1 MARFGFS
8 DRFTVDSGGGRGGY
22 QFQSKINTTPPPIL
36 MRGKWRVGLAANSP
50 LILGEG
56 WFGFLFYSGQDCS
69 VASGCFSLV
78 DSTQIKSYRNS
89 KNAVDITHQ
98 KNRDCVDQLLAYLF
112 KSHNHLFRD

>member
-1 MARFGFS
+1 M
-8 DRFTVDSGGGRGGY
+8 
-22 QFQSKINTTPPPIL
+22 
-36 MRGKWRVGLAANSP
+36 GLAANSP

-56 WFGFLFYSGQDCS
+56 WFCFLFYSGQDCS

-78 DSTQIKSYRNS
+78 DSRTQIKSYRNS

-112 KSHNHLFRD
+112 KSHNHLFRDQLYMYKSYWIGDRRMQLYAVCYIAYCSFVALV